1 MKSAVFE
8 KASYTEFLNSIKS
21 RITQARIH
29 AASAVNRE
37 LISLYWSIGKEI
49 VQKQE
54 KLGWGKS
61 VVEKLSKDLRKEF
74 PGTSGFSAR
83 NLWDMRRFYEEYC
96 NHKKLRQLVAEIPWG
111 QNLLILQKLKDDKA
125 REYYLKATANYGW
138 SRNVLL
144 NQIKA
149 HAYQHA
155 LKEGKTSN
163 FNIALPEYLA
173 QQAEEALKSS
183 YNLEF
188 LGIKE
193 DVHERH
199 LESQLIEKLKNF
211 ILELGYGFCF
221 IGSQYKLKLGKNEYF
236 LDLLFYHRFLK
247 SLVAIE
253 LKTGKFKPE
262 YAGKMDFYLNL
273 LNEQEKAD
281 DDKPS
286 LGIILCAERDR
297 LEVEFALRTK
307 VNPIGVAE
315 YKLYHKLPGSL
326 KGKLPSSK
334 QLMQG
339 LK

>member
-1 MKSAVFE
+1 MDIPFVFVEIFGDKRKLLVENFEIE
-8 KASYTEFLNSIKS
+8 KFN
-21 RITQARIH
+21 
-29 AASAVNRE
+29 
-37 LISLYWSIGKEI
+37 LILKFKNFDSDEDVKDFIGK
-49 VQKQE
+49 
-54 KLGWGKS
+54 KLF
-61 VVEKLSKDLRKEF
+61 VLSNND
-74 PGTSGFSAR
+74 
-83 NLWDMRRFYEEYC
+83 
-96 NHKKLRQLVAEIPWG
+96 
-111 QNLLILQKLKDDKA
+111 
-125 REYYLKATANYGW
+125 
-138 SRNVLL
+138 
-144 NQIKA
+144 
-149 HAYQHA
+149 
-155 LKEGKTSN
+155 
-163 FNIALPEYLA
+163 
-173 QQAEEALKSS
+173 
-183 YNLEF
+183 
-188 LGIKE
+188 
-193 DVHERH
+193 
-199 LESQLIEKLKNF
+199 
-211 ILELGYGFCF
+211 
-221 IGSQYKLKLGKNEYF
+221 LKLGKNEYF

-262 YAGKMDFYLNL
+262 YARKMDFYLNL